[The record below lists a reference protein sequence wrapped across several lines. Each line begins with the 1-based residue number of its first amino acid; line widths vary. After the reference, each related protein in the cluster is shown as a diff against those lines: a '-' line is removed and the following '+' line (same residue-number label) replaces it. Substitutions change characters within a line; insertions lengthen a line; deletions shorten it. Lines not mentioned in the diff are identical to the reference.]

1 MTLKTT
7 HVGSL
12 PRSQA
17 VVDLLF
23 ARERGEAYDLDS
35 FDQTMA
41 EACDVTVRKQVEAG
55 IDVVSDGETS
65 KISYATYIKDRYTG
79 FAGDAEREPPADL
92 LRFPSFMQ
100 RLASEGGTP
109 RYARPCCVGEIES
122 KGQDDLQKDIANLQA
137 AMTRHGAGAGFM
149 NAPSPGVISLFLPNT
164 HYPSRSRYLEVLA
177 EALLVEYRAILAS
190 GLQLQLDCP
199 DLALSRHMQF
209 ADLSDAEFVALAAD
223 NMAVLRNVL
232 QDLETDRVRLHI
244 CWGNYEGPHIC
255 DIGMD
260 KVVDILLAAPARYI
274 LFENANPRHAHE
286 WTVFRDRREQLGPD
300 TVLVPGVI
308 DSTTTFVEHPDV
320 VTQRL
325 ERFLDF
331 LPASQLMAGTDCG
344 FGTFAGFGAVDPA
357 IAYAKLASLAAGT
370 RQTTP

>member
-1 MTLKTT
+1 
-7 HVGSL
+7 
-12 PRSQA
+12 
-17 VVDLLF
+17 
-23 ARERGEAYDLDS
+23 
-35 FDQTMA
+35 
-41 EACDVTVRKQVEAG
+41 
-55 IDVVSDGETS
+55 
-65 KISYATYIKDRYTG
+65 
-79 FAGDAEREPPADL
+79 
-92 LRFPSFMQ
+92 
-100 RLASEGGTP
+100 
-109 RYARPCCVGEIES
+109 
-122 KGQDDLQKDIANLQA
+122 
-137 AMTRHGAGAGFM
+137 M

-308 DSTTTFVEHPDV
+308 DSTTNFVEHPDV